1 MNKLVGSIGALA
13 IICLVLVANALA
25 GGSTSVNGYAG
36 TAGTIQSGVK
46 SNGTLP
52 FTGLDLGL
60 VAGAAAAALV
70 VGTFMRRL
78 SRSRS

>member
-1 MNKLVGSIGALA
+1 MNKLLGSIGALVV
-13 IICLVLVANALA
+13 ICSVLVANALA
-25 GGSTSVNGYAG
+25 GGGTSVNGYAG
-36 TAGTIQSGVK
+36 TAGVIQSSVK

-60 VAGAAAAALV
+60 VAGAALAALV

-78 SRSRS
+78 SRSRP